1 MVNYIYNKR
10 MSLLAKEYHLSFEN
24 DYNAVYL
31 TKAMKYTLTEGIQ
44 EKWNGLNV
52 YYMIKSPSFCNQIWK
67 GEFDFF
73 YEDLTGNEYSNN
85 KIIFEIGKYTGYAL
99 KKGISFCHKLI
110 DILPKSHEFNVIM
123 SVDEKYVTISFHLV
137 RDGETWLGDDLEVYK
152 SDAVLVLHVINKD
165 IS

>member
-1 MVNYIYNKR
+1 

-73 YEDLTGNEYSNN
+73 YEFCIL
-85 KIIFEIGKYTGYAL
+85 FQLL
-99 KKGISFCHKLI
+99 KTLLNCW
-110 DILPKSHEFNVIM
+110 
-123 SVDEKYVTISFHLV
+123 Y
-137 RDGETWLGDDLEVYK
+137 
-152 SDAVLVLHVINKD
+152 
-165 IS
+165 

>member
-1 MVNYIYNKR
+1 M
-10 MSLLAKEYHLSFEN
+10 
-24 DYNAVYL
+24 
-31 TKAMKYTLTEGIQ
+31 
-44 EKWNGLNV
+44 
-52 YYMIKSPSFCNQIWK
+52 
-67 GEFDFF
+67 
-73 YEDLTGNEYSNN
+73 TGNEYSNN